1 MSNNDQWRVRMM
13 RLAAALLST
22 VIVIGCMP
30 IKKNGFTDSSSLK
43 DQATGDVTVLFHP
56 VDPSLQIIAK
66 ELQKARTNIDIAM
79 YSMDVSQESPV
90 IQTLASQEMQ
100 DKIRSGTLRVR
111 AIFEGYGSDE
121 DNKARSEALEK
132 LGVDVR
138 WFSSAR
144 KVHHKFAAID
154 AGSADATVIT
164 GSANWSLGSMKNYD
178 EAILVLRQYPGLTM
192 AFQKEFNL
200 LWGLSDEYGATRFAD
215 AHPISDVP
223 LEIGVVPWFNSAN
236 FKINGKRISAI
247 EPKLWT
253 LTRVVVNAIDGAKSS
268 IRIAS
273 TRIVLRPVYN
283 ALLRAAARG
292 VKIDILVNQDE
303 YDVPAMRRN
312 RTLPDCANEY
322 DEKCS
327 TEVDFPWFLD
337 SLQYPGKENIK
348 VRIKFFSLNPRI
360 TLAKQMH
367 SKYIIVDDVRLASGS
382 FNWSTSA
389 EYNHIENI
397 VSLDQAQ
404 FNSVIVAFQDN
415 HKRVFSQGRDQYQ
428 PYIARIEEAI
438 KTGTKTDCSFYPMA
452 LTFSEIDYLL
462 DSGQRA
468 GNKPFKEGCK

>member
-1 MSNNDQWRVRMM
+1 M
-13 RLAAALLST
+13 RLTAALVLS
-22 VIVIGCMP
+22 VFFLGCMP
-30 IKKNGFTDSSSLK
+30 IKKDQISDKSSLK
-43 DQATGDVTVLFHP
+43 FFSSGDVTVLFHP

-66 ELQKARTNIDIAM
+66 ELQNARTNIDIAM
-79 YSMDVSQESPV
+79 YSMDINPESPV
-90 IQTLASQEMQ
+90 MQ
-100 DKIRSGTLRVR
+100 ALSSPDMQGRIRSGSLRVR
-111 AIFEGYGSDE
+111 TIFEGYGSDE
-121 DNKARSEALEK
+121 DNKTRSEALEK

-178 EAILVLRQYPGLTM
+178 EAIMIFRDSPGMTM
-192 AFQKEFNL
+192 AYQKEFNL
-200 LWGLSDEYGATRFAD
+200 LWALSDEFGSTRFPEPHPTAD
-215 AHPISDVP
+215 VAMEAGVKP
-223 LEIGVVPWFNSAN
+223 LFNTAN
-236 FKINGKRISAI
+236 FQISGKRITVI

-253 LTRVVVNAIDGAKSS
+253 LTRSLVGAIDSAKSS

-303 YDVPAMRRN
+303 YELPSIRKKSS
-312 RTLPDCANEY
+312 LPDCANEY

-327 TEVDFPWFLD
+327 TSVDFPWFLD
-337 SLQYPGKENIK
+337 SLQYPGKENIR
-348 VRIKFFSLNPRI
+348 VRIKFFSLNTRV

-367 SKYIIVDDVRLASGS
+367 SKYVIIDESRLDSGS

-389 EYNHIENI
+389 EYNHIENV
-397 VSLDQAQ
+397 VSVVDTN
-404 FNSVIVAFQDN
+404 FGSVIAAFEDN
-415 HKRVFSQGRDQYQ
+415 HRRIFGQGRDQYQ
-428 PYIARIEEAI
+428 PYVDRIENAI
-438 KTGTKTDCSFYPMA
+438 KTGTKTDCGFYPMA

-468 GNKPFKEGCK
+468 GNKPFKDACQ

>member
-1 MSNNDQWRVRMM
+1 MKHT
-13 RLAAALLST
+13 AAIFLVVLF
-22 VIVIGCMP
+22 VGCMP
-30 IKKNGFTDSSSLK
+30 LKQSGIADSSSLK
-43 DQATGDVTVLFHP
+43 DQTAGDVTVLFHP
-56 VDPSLQIIAK
+56 VDPSLQIISK
-66 ELQKARTNIDIAM
+66 ELQKAHTNIDIAM
-79 YSMDVSQESPV
+79 YSMDVSAESPV
-90 IQTLASQEMQ
+90 IQALSSQEMQ
-100 DKIRSGTLRVR
+100 DKIKSGSLRIR
-111 AIFEGYGSDE
+111 IIFEGYGSDE
-121 DNKARSEALEK
+121 DTKSRSEALEK

-178 EAILVLRQYPGLTM
+178 EAIIVLREYPGLTM

-200 LWGLSDEYGATRFAD
+200 LWGLSDEYGATRFSD
-215 AHPISDVP
+215 AHPTADVP
-223 LEIGVVPWFNSAN
+223 IEAGATPWFNTSN
-236 FKINGKRISAI
+236 FKISANRMTVI

-253 LTRVVVNAIDGAKSS
+253 LTHVVVNAIDSAKSS
-268 IRIAS
+268 IKIAS

-292 VKIDILVNQDE
+292 IKIDILVNQDE
-303 YDVPAMRRN
+303 YDVPAMRKN
-312 RTLPDCANEY
+312 KTLSDCPVEY

-327 TEVDFPWFLD
+327 KEVDFPWFLD
-337 SLQYPGKENIK
+337 SLTYPGKENLK
-348 VRIKFFSLNPRI
+348 VHIKFFSLNPRV

-367 SKYIIVDDVRLASGS
+367 SKYIIVDDVGLASGS

-397 VSLDQAQ
+397 VGLDGVY
-404 FNSVIVAFQDN
+404 FGNVITAFLDN

-428 PYIARIEEAI
+428 SYVSRIENAI
-438 KTGTKTDCSFYPMA
+438 KTGVKTDCSFYPMA
-452 LTFSEIDYLL
+452 LTFNEIDYLL

-468 GNKPFKEGCK
+468 GNKPFKEACK